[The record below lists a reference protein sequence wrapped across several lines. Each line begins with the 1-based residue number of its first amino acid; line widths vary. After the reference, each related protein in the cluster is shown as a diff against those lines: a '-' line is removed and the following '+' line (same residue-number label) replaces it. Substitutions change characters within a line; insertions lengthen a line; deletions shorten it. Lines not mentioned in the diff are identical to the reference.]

1 MKSFLKIL
9 MTTII
14 VLMLSGCST
23 HDVSDVVDNSLVAT
37 SGNKPPKFFAFAS
50 PSRANGYIMNHK
62 DFTFMMPLT
71 KEKDWSKMSGWSGA
85 NIYGGIGIGLDNPD
99 VKTVGSILG
108 YGINFSTSI
117 SKSSERARAT
127 YAKDKNYIQY
137 VKNHYK
143 YKKSTKFYYETHGKE
158 NYPCIVTEVVNPK
171 RSVPGVR
178 TKSYGCYKFN
188 STKTMYKKIGITLI
202 YTKSPN
208 LPVKYK
214 SLAKEYT
221 YQDLQ
226 KRAKRTLDSLYIK
239 DGWSK

>member
-1 MKSFLKIL
+1 MA
-9 MTTII
+9 I

-23 HDVSDVVDNSLVAT
+23 HDVSDVVDNALIAT

-50 PSRANGYIMNHK
+50 PYRANGYIIQHK
-62 DFTFMMPLT
+62 DFSFMMPLT
-71 KEKDWSKMSGWSGA
+71 KEKDWTKMSGWSGA
-85 NIYGGIGIGLDNPD
+85 YIYGGIGIGVDNPD

-108 YGINFSTSI
+108 YGVDFSSSI
-117 SKSSERARAT
+117 GKYGERAKAT
-127 YAKDKNYIQY
+127 ETRDKSYIDN
-137 VKNHYK
+137 VRIKYK
-143 YKKSTKFYYETHGKE
+143 YPKDSKVYYETHGKE
-158 NYPCIVTEVVNPK
+158 NYPCIVNEVVNPK

-188 STKTMYKKIGITLI
+188 PTKTMYKKVGITLI

-208 LPVKYK
+208 LPAKYK

-226 KRAKRTLDSLYIK
+226 DRAKRTLDSLYIK
-239 DGWSK
+239 DGW